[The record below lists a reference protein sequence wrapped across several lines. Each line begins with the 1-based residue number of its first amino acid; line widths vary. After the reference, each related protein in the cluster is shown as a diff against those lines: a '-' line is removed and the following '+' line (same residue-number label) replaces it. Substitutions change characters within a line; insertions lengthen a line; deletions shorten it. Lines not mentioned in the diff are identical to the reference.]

1 MHSSAKFD
9 RGWGLKTGPS
19 VPKCSLGRSPHRPR
33 EASIVHTVRL
43 AERHPTAQAASCWTK
58 LERRAESVESP
69 NFVRR
74 RPKKKV
80 RFDKVS
86 LRLKEARANT
96 LVKIGRFRRLKFELV
111 TESSQ
116 RNLGRRAV
124 IEPSARSRPHPAA
137 LGASAAAQHTQHIE
151 V

>member
-1 MHSSAKFD
+1 MGGFNVLCVLCCSLRSACRVLRELAFGSLPPSPCCAWSFGCSTAHTAHRVACYHCWMHSGAKFD

-74 RPKKKV
+74 RQQKFRFKYLISSKCPDV
-80 RFDKVS
+80 R
-86 LRLKEARANT
+86 N
-96 LVKIGRFRRLKFELV
+96 
-111 TESSQ
+111 
-116 RNLGRRAV
+116 
-124 IEPSARSRPHPAA
+124 
-137 LGASAAAQHTQHIE
+137 
-151 V
+151 